1 MESKIILH
9 ESRDKSLKRKHP
21 WIFSKAIKEV
31 INEPVMV
38 PTLTYMIVT
47 TTF

>member
-31 INEPVMV
+31 VNEPSNGADINI
-38 PTLTYMIVT
+38 YD
-47 TTF
+47 